1 MERLALL
8 VRRKKS
14 AEKMKAKNIMQAEKE
29 ETGKQEVPVDLS
41 FFFHIF
47 VRNCRSQKGDQLG
60 LCFPLES
67 LNQESI
73 TLTKILTVAYTGIDI
88 LV

>member
-14 AEKMKAKNIMQAEKE
+14 ADARKAKNIMLAEKE
-29 ETGKQEVPVDLS
+29 ETGKQEVSVDLS
-41 FFFHIF
+41 FFLCNFLC
-47 VRNCRSQKGDQLG
+47 NCLSQKGDQLG

-73 TLTKILTVAYTGIDI
+73 TLTKILTRQLHTLA
-88 LV
+88 